1 MTVGQAVRASF
12 RTVTILQF
20 IPQTLLNLLVI
31 LSTLTTILH
40 SRVNTKPVFVFI
52 LNLAV
57 ADFALAVVVMV
68 VVNLRYQ
75 AGDEPRYTHRKC
87 HAQVGVWLWVVWVS
101 ISSIG
106 MLTLDRFLYITTTLQ
121 YSSIVTNIRV
131 IIALFSC
138 WLLPAGVSA
147 AYIIF
152 YKYIVTS
159 FD

>member
-121 YSSIVTNIRV
+121 YNSIVTSSRV
-131 IIALFSC
+131 VLALVAC
-138 WLLPAGVSA
+138 WLLPALNSLVFVLT
-147 AYIIF
+147 YR
-152 YKYIVTS
+152 
-159 FD
+159 